1 MGFDVPHEEKKMKI
15 TSLKVLVFVA
25 MEFVRIFRFAG
36 KMAKKE
42 IWIKWSDVEKNH
54 LLDLWSVKCFW
65 CVVLIECSQFFYN
78 VFKLM
83 FQRPYFGQENEK

>member
-36 KMAKKE
+36 KMAKKGDMN
-42 IWIKWSDVEKNH
+42 KMK
-54 LLDLWSVKCFW
+54 
-65 CVVLIECSQFFYN
+65 
-78 VFKLM
+78 
-83 FQRPYFGQENEK
+83 